1 MADAAATAAATA
13 TRRSGMSQAL
23 VLLFAVSCGV
33 SVANLY
39 YAQPVLHDIA
49 ESFGTSSGT
58 AGLVVTVAQIGYAVG
73 LALLVP
79 LGDLLT
85 RRWLVPSVLVV
96 TAVGL
101 VISAAAPDI
110 EVLIAVGLIVG
121 AGSVAA
127 QILVPMAASLADEEH
142 RGHVVGVVM
151 SGLLMGI
158 LLART
163 VSGVVAQVSSWRVV
177 YVMAAC
183 MTAVLAVVLARRLPV
198 EGERPRIGYGTLLRS
213 TARMLATE
221 PLLRRRAL
229 FGALGF
235 AAFSVF
241 WTTMAFLL
249 AGAPYHYDDLTIGLF
264 GLVGASGALC
274 ANFAGRWADR
284 GWTRA
289 TTLVFAGLVAA
300 AFLPL
305 WWGRHNLAMLIVGIL
320 LLDVG
325 VQGLQVTNQSLIYR
339 LAPDARSRIN
349 SAYMVCYFTG
359 GAVGSAVGS
368 SVYQGHGWAGVC
380 VLGAAIGV
388 VATAAAVLDGIRRP
402 AAAGG
407 PARYRSR

>member
-1 MADAAATAAATA
+1 MADATTQGP
-13 TRRSGMSQAL
+13 TSRRTGMSQAL
-23 VLLFAVSCGV
+23 IVLFAVSCGV

-49 ESFGTSSGT
+49 RSFGTSSGT
-58 AGLVVTVAQIGYAVG
+58 AGLVVTFAQIGYAAG

-85 RRWLVPSVLVV
+85 RRWLVPTVLLFTAAGLVV
-96 TAVGL
+96 
-101 VISAAAPDI
+101 SAAAPDI
-110 EVLIAVGLIVG
+110 GVLIAVGLIVG

-151 SGLLMGI
+151 SGLLLGI

-163 VSGVVAQVSSWRVV
+163 VSGIVAQASSWRVV
-177 YVMAAC
+177 YVMAAG
-183 MTAVLAVVLARRLPV
+183 MTALLAVVLARRLPGEV
-198 EGERPRIGYGTLLRS
+198 ERPRIGYGTLLRS
-213 TARMLATE
+213 AARLLVTE
-221 PLLRRRAL
+221 ALLRRRAL

-249 AGAPYHYDDLTIGLF
+249 SGAPYHYNDLTIGLF
-264 GLVGASGALC
+264 GLVGASGALI

-284 GWTRA
+284 GWTRT
-289 TTLVFAGLVAA
+289 TTLVFAGLVLVS
-300 AFLPL
+300 FLPL
-305 WWGRHNLAMLIVGIL
+305 WWGRHDLAMLIVGIL

-349 SAYMVCYFTG
+349 SAYMVCYFAG
-359 GAVGSAVGS
+359 GAIGSAIGS
-368 SVYQGHGWAGVC
+368 SAYQSHRWAGVC
-380 VLGAAIGV
+380 VLGGAIGV
-388 VATAAAVLDGIRRP
+388 VATVAAAVDARRSLKVR
-402 AAAGG
+402 AAA
-407 PARYRSR
+407 

>member
-1 MADAAATAAATA
+1 MSEVATPAT
-13 TRRSGMSQAL
+13 TSRTGMSQAL
-23 VLLFAVSCGV
+23 IVLFAVACGV

-39 YAQPVLHDIA
+39 YAQPVLDDIA
-49 ESFGTSSGT
+49 KSFGTSSGT
-58 AGLVVTVAQIGYAVG
+58 AGLVVTFAQIGYAVG

-85 RRWLVPSVLVV
+85 RRWLVPTVLMVTAAGLVV
-96 TAVGL
+96 
-101 VISAAAPDI
+101 SAAAPDI
-110 EVLIAVGLIVG
+110 GILVAVGLIVG

-151 SGLLMGI
+151 SGLLLGI

-163 VSGVVAQVSSWRVV
+163 VSGIVAQASSWRVV
-177 YVMAAC
+177 YVMAAG
-183 MTAVLAVVLARRLPV
+183 MTAVLALVLARRLP
-198 EGERPRIGYGTLLRS
+198 GERQRPRIGYGTLLRS
-213 TARMLATE
+213 AARLLATE
-221 PLLRRRAL
+221 PLLQRRAL

-264 GLVGASGALC
+264 GLVGASGALI

-284 GWTRA
+284 GWTRG
-289 TTLVFAGLVAA
+289 TTLVFAGLVAVS
-300 AFLPL
+300 FLPL
-305 WWGRHNLAMLIVGIL
+305 WWGRHDLAMLIVGIL

-339 LAPDARSRIN
+339 LAPDARSRVN
-349 SAYMVCYFTG
+349 SAYMVCYFAG
-359 GAVGSAVGS
+359 GAIGSAIGS
-368 SVYQGHGWAGVC
+368 SIYESHRWAGVC
-380 VLGAAIGV
+380 VLGGAIGA
-388 VATAAAVLDGIRRP
+388 VATVAAVVDGIRRP
-402 AAAGG
+402 APTVGAA
-407 PARYRSR
+407 A